1 MSNVLISV
9 VSQFDKKGFTQA
21 DRGVSALTKSVAKF
35 TSGLALAHKTQQ
47 AMLAYMAD
55 EKATKILAQN
65 LKNLGFAYGSAGAE
79 EFIASMQKQTG
90 ILDDELRPAY
100 AQLARVTGST
110 AETQRLMSLAF
121 DVSSGT
127 GKDYASVIDALS
139 QAYVGNTKGL
149 KSLNIGLTQAELKT
163 KSFKEITDLLNQ
175 EFKGAGAAAL
185 DSYAGKMAIL
195 QVTTADAAETI
206 GKSLLDA
213 LSTASGEGGF
223 ESFIKNI
230 DSATAGLSRL
240 ITHAGRGVAAIKI
253 FGNPTKTMQEK
264 LAEFKKLQTQVWAE
278 DLSAAQ
284 RKAGMK
290 VWYPEQKA
298 AVTALTKLEKDR
310 LALLKK
316 QTAEKKAQAAIDK
329 AQKALL
335 GAKSIFDLERIQLEA
350 ASKTATGEDLLRI
363 KLKQEIIALEDAIQ
377 AKNVDLA
384 TKLANLVTTDQQRLT
399 ALMAQNAQLEKMK
412 GLYDQIISK
421 DVVINFTSNGLGA
434 ILNAAGGLTGRGN
447 VVIPNE
453 IGSSTSSSSA
463 SSSSSSASSAAAAAS
478 AASSAAAAAATLSSA
493 AADAAATLSS
503 AAADAAAAS
512 SSAAADAAAASSS
525 AAAAATLSSA
535 AAEAAAASSSTA
547 AAAAAASSSTV
558 AAAVAE
564 TVTTIT
570 NVLGDLVTQT
580 DVLTKDTK
588 DAVDAIATLTEDSTA
603 LADATTV
610 PPSSIGSGFI
620 DWLMTQSAQGK
631 QDTPPVT
638 VTITENAANLID
650 LVVSELQQQDASG
663 ISTRIQRNTGGFD

>member
-21 DRGVSALTKSVAKF
+21 DRGISALTKSVAKF
-35 TSGLALAHKTQQ
+35 TGGLALAHKTQQ
-47 AMLAYMAD
+47 AMLSYMAD

-79 EFIASMQKQTG
+79 EFIASLQQQTG

-127 GKDYASVIDALS
+127 GQDYASVIDALS

-175 EFKGAGAAAL
+175 EFKGAGAASL

-195 QVTTADAAETI
+195 QVTTANAAETI

-230 DSATAGLSRL
+230 DSAAAGLSRL
-240 ITHAGRGVAAIKI
+240 ITIAGRGVAAIKI

-264 LAEFKKLQTQVWAE
+264 LTEFKKLQTQVWAE

-298 AVTALTKLEKDR
+298 AANALAKLEKDR

-329 AQKALL
+329 ANALVAKANEKFDIEGIQIAAALQNKTLNDEERKRLELKQAIWNLEQALAQNDLTRIASATALLEKLLGQYNILEKIKALAEEL
-335 GAKSIFDLERIQLEA
+335 GGNIELIDLTNLAEALSILM
-350 ASKTATGEDLLRI
+350 
-363 KLKQEIIALEDAIQ
+363 AI
-377 AKNVDLA
+377 KNVML
-384 TKLANLVTTDQQRLT
+384 
-399 ALMAQNAQLEKMK
+399 
-412 GLYDQIISK
+412 
-421 DVVINFTSNGLGA
+421 NGEG
-434 ILNAAGGLTGRGN
+434 
-447 VVIPNE
+447 
-453 IGSSTSSSSA
+453 
-463 SSSSSSASSAAAAAS
+463 AAAL
-478 AASSAAAAAATLSSA
+478 AAAT
-493 AADAAATLSS
+493 TP
-503 AAADAAAAS
+503 
-512 SSAAADAAAASSS
+512 
-525 AAAAATLSSA
+525 
-535 AAEAAAASSSTA
+535 E
-547 AAAAAASSSTV
+547 
-558 AAAVAE
+558 
-564 TVTTIT
+564 
-570 NVLGDLVTQT
+570 
-580 DVLTKDTK
+580 
-588 DAVDAIATLTEDSTA
+588 AIAWQAHEEAMAANRRSFLNGGALSTG
-603 LADATTV
+603 T
-610 PPSSIGSGFI
+610 
-620 DWLMTQSAQGK
+620 
-631 QDTPPVT
+631 TPPVVNVT
-638 VTITENAANLID
+638 VSGDVKDIID
-650 LVVSELQQQDASG
+650 VVVDGLQNKSASG
-663 ISTRIQRNTGGFD
+663 VDTRILRNTGGFNW

>member
-21 DRGVSALTKSVAKF
+21 DRGISALTKSVAKF
-35 TSGLALAHKTQQ
+35 TGGLALAHKTQQ
-47 AMLAYMAD
+47 AMLSYMAD

-79 EFIASMQKQTG
+79 EFIASLQQQTG

-127 GKDYASVIDALS
+127 GQDYASVIDALS

-175 EFKGAGAAAL
+175 EFKGAGAASL

-195 QVTTADAAETI
+195 QVTTANAAETI

-230 DSATAGLSRL
+230 DSAAAGLSRL
-240 ITHAGRGVAAIKI
+240 ITIAGRGVAAIKI

-264 LAEFKKLQTQVWAE
+264 LTEFKKLQTQVWAE

-298 AVTALTKLEKDR
+298 AATALAKLEKDR

-316 QTAEKKAQAAIDK
+316 QTAEKKAQAAVDK
-329 AQKALL
+329 ANALIAKANE
-335 GAKSIFDLERIQLEA
+335 KFDLEGIQLQAALLNSALSIEERKRLEVKQATWELEQAIAQSDEA
-350 ASKTATGEDLLRI
+350 RILAATALLEKLLGQYNLLDAQRKTVQDMYDLFQKLGVNRSLIDLLN
-363 KLKQEIIALEDAIQ
+363 LEDAF
-377 AKNVDLA
+377 
-384 TKLANLVTTDQQRLT
+384 NL
-399 ALMAQNAQLEKMK
+399 
-412 GLYDQIISK
+412 
-421 DVVINFTSNGLGA
+421 INQMA
-434 ILNAAGGLTGRGN
+434 ILGQLTLPAN
-447 VVIPNE
+447 FPKP
-453 IGSSTSSSSA
+453 TSSMV
-463 SSSSSSASSAAAAAS
+463 
-478 AASSAAAAAATLSSA
+478 TKE
-493 AADAAATLSS
+493 
-503 AAADAAAAS
+503 
-512 SSAAADAAAASSS
+512 
-525 AAAAATLSSA
+525 
-535 AAEAAAASSSTA
+535 EAAAALA
-547 AAAAAASSSTV
+547 AATTPE
-558 AAAVAE
+558 AVAWQAHE
-564 TVTTIT
+564 EAMAA
-570 NVLGDLVTQT
+570 NRRSFLNSGAL
-580 DVLTKDTK
+580 
-588 DAVDAIATLTEDSTA
+588 STG
-603 LADATTV
+603 T
-610 PPSSIGSGFI
+610 
-620 DWLMTQSAQGK
+620 
-631 QDTPPVT
+631 TPPVVNVT
-638 VTITENAANLID
+638 VSGDVKDIID
-650 LVVSELQQQDASG
+650 VVVDGLQNKSASG
-663 ISTRIQRNTGGFD
+663 VDTRILRNTGGFSW

>member
-21 DRGVSALTKSVAKF
+21 DRGISALTKTVAKF
-35 TSGLALAHKTQQ
+35 TGGLALAHKTQQ
-47 AMLAYMAD
+47 AMLSYMAD

-79 EFIASMQKQTG
+79 EFIASLQQQTG

-100 AQLARVTGST
+100 AQLARVTGSN

-127 GKDYASVIDALS
+127 GQDYASVIDALS

-195 QVTTADAAETI
+195 QVTTANAAETI

-230 DSATAGLSRL
+230 DSAAAGLSRL
-240 ITHAGRGVAAIKI
+240 ITIAGRGISAIKI

-264 LAEFKKLQTQVWAE
+264 LTEFKKLQTQVWAE

-298 AVTALTKLEKDR
+298 AATALAKLEKDR

-316 QTAEKKAQAAIDK
+316 QTAEKKAQAALDK
-329 AQKALL
+329 ANALVAKA
-335 GAKSIFDLERIQLEA
+335 KEQFDLEGIQLVAALQNKTLTANEKERLEIKKATWELEQAIAQEDMTRIAAATALLEKLLKQNSEMAQMKLLIEQIGKIFDTIGLDRSLIDVKNLAEA
-350 ASKTATGEDLLRI
+350 LALLKQFQSVNFALTGEG
-363 KLKQEIIALEDAIQ
+363 KP
-377 AKNVDLA
+377 
-384 TKLANLVTTDQQRLT
+384 
-399 ALMAQNAQLEKMK
+399 M
-412 GLYDQIISK
+412 
-421 DVVINFTSNGLGA
+421 
-434 ILNAAGGLTGRGN
+434 GGSLSGYT
-447 VVIPNE
+447 PNE
-453 IGSSTSSSSA
+453 I
-463 SSSSSSASSAAAAAS
+463 
-478 AASSAAAAAATLSSA
+478 LSY
-493 AADAAATLSS
+493 
-503 AAADAAAAS
+503 
-512 SSAAADAAAASSS
+512 
-525 AAAAATLSSA
+525 
-535 AAEAAAASSSTA
+535 
-547 AAAAAASSSTV
+547 
-558 AAAVAE
+558 
-564 TVTTIT
+564 
-570 NVLGDLVTQT
+570 
-580 DVLTKDTK
+580 
-588 DAVDAIATLTEDSTA
+588 
-603 LADATTV
+603 
-610 PPSSIGSGFI
+610 
-620 DWLMTQSAQGK
+620 
-631 QDTPPVT
+631 
-638 VTITENAANLID
+638 NAANAAVNPDMPVFESGLSGYYGMSPTPSQASQDIYITAIIEGNVMSQND
-650 LVVSELQQQDASG
+650 LAEAIRQQIQDAQQSG
-663 ISTRIQRNTGGFD
+663 KDVNWARQALPATFL